1 MTRGFYESLI
11 DDALACRRATA
22 TKLTIEFAKVA
33 CFAIVF
39 LCGAIATTRP
49 PSAVLLA
56 TVIDVIVVLVAEV
69 ALFTFVRLDFS
80 VAAVGRFEGAIGC
93 APRFSVCAILARIER
108 VSVRVGAEVAGFAA
122 IGLDDAI
129 AAFG

>member
-49 PSAVLLA
+49 PGAVLLA
-56 TVIDVIVVLVAEV
+56 TVIDVIVVLIAEV

-80 VAAVGRFEGAIGC
+80 VAAVGGFERAIGG
-93 APRFSVCAILARIER
+93 ATRFSVCAILARIER
-108 VSVRVGAEVAGFAA
+108 ISVRV
-122 IGLDDAI
+122 DA
-129 AAFG
+129 